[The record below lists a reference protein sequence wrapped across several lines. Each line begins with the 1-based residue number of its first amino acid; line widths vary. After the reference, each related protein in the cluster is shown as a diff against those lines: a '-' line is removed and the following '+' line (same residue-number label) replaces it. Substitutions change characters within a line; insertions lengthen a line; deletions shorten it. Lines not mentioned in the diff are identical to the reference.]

1 MAKKPKRD
9 QSFLDWLGG
18 GILHRID
25 RKLDLLIVMEK
36 TIMADLTGINEAI
49 AAQSAALDSL
59 STEITQLADQVAAL
73 TAGSVTQE
81 ELDAIA
87 ASLNTVATG
96 ISDSAAAVDAIVTDD
111 DTTPEPTPE
120 P

>member
-18 GILHRID
+18 GILHQID
-25 RKLDLLIVMEK
+25 RKLDLLIVLEK